1 MTLPI
6 EDYGI
11 IGDLHTAALVGR
23 DGSIDWLCLPRFD
36 SAACFAKL
44 LGNEDHGFWKLA
56 PKGASLATHRHYR
69 GDTLVLETEFV
80 TDEGTVR
87 IVDCMPIRQEH
98 PEVVRLVEGVRG
110 KVTMEMNLTIRY
122 GFGQIVPWVRNMNGT
137 LQAIAGPDGLSLYTP
152 VDCRGLDL
160 STVAEFTVSEGQ
172 VIPFSLTWFP
182 ASEDPPRP
190 VDAGFAIQDTEI
202 WWTDWASQCTYEGDY
217 REAVVR
223 SLITLKALTYAP
235 TGGIVAAATT
245 SLPETLGGGRN
256 WDYRFC
262 WLRDAT
268 LTLESLMR
276 GGFYQEA
283 LAWRN
288 WLLRATAGDPSQ
300 MQIMYG
306 AGGERRLDEWEI
318 DWLPG
323 YENSTP
329 VRIGNAAAGQFQL
342 DVYGEVMSALYESA
356 KTAQAGDDSAWEFQL
371 ALMDFMKDG
380 WREPDDGIW
389 EVRGPR
395 RHFTHSKVMAW
406 VAIDRAIKTAEEYD
420 LDGPVDQWKVV
431 RQEIH
436 DQVCDQGFNVSKGSF
451 TQYYGSEEL
460 DASLLMIPLV
470 GFLPAHDPRV
480 RGTIEAVERELVDG
494 GFVLRYRTADTGE
507 VDGLVGR
514 EGAFLA
520 CSFWLADCL
529 SLLGR
534 EHDARQL
541 FDRLMGLRNDLG
553 LLSEEYDPVAGRL
566 VGNFPQAFSHVSLV
580 NSASKMAGE
589 EKPSANHVILGLAR
603 RSLTQGKPAG
613 KPLHMRGLTSSDM
626 LDRLVKNATPN
637 TPAGAGAAFKSAVAA
652 RTASTTSGVPAK
664 RRARPTTKPSEK
676 VPTKLVTK
684 APARLPARVNKRPT
698 RPAGSVKSATAGQ
711 ASGSTANVSSRSAA
725 TVPAVTKVPA
735 KKAAAKKAPVAKT
748 AAKSAA
754 KTVAKT
760 AAARKA
766 PVAKKVVRK
775 APATKAAVGKVGAN
789 KGGPKT
795 AAAEKAATKTA
806 AAKTAGS
813 TNKATK
819 SAAKRS

>member
-1 MTLPI
+1 MALPI

-44 LGNEDHGFWKLA
+44 LGDDDHGSWKLA
-56 PKGASLATHRHYR
+56 PKGSHGATHRHYR
-69 GDTLVLETEFV
+69 GETLVLESEFV

-87 IVDCMPIRQEH
+87 VIDCMPIRQQH

-110 KVTMEMNLTIRY
+110 KVTMEMTLTIRFGY
-122 GFGQIVPWVRNMNGT
+122 GQIVPWVRKTDGT
-137 LQAIAGPDGLSLYTP
+137 LNAIAGPDGLSLWTTA
-152 VDCRGLDL
+152 DCQGRDF
-160 STVAEFTVSEGQ
+160 STVAEFTVNEGQ
-172 VIPFSLTWFP
+172 RVPFSLTWFP
-182 ASEDPPRP
+182 ANEDPPRP
-190 VDAGFAIQDTEI
+190 VDAAYAILDTEL
-202 WWTDWASQCTYEGDY
+202 WWNDWVSQCTYEGDY

-223 SLITLKALTYAP
+223 SLITLKALTYEP

-245 SLPETLGGGRN
+245 SLPETLGGSRN

-283 LAWRN
+283 MAWRN

-306 AGGERRLDEWEI
+306 AAGERRLDEWEV

-323 YENSTP
+323 YEGSAP

-342 DVYGEVMSALYESA
+342 DVYGEVMSALYESEP
-356 KTAQAGDDSAWEFQL
+356 TGQAGDSPTWEFQL
-371 ALMDFMKDG
+371 SLMDFLRDG

-406 VAIDRAIKTAEEYD
+406 VAIDRAIKTAEEY
-420 LDGPVDQWKVV
+420 GREAPIDQWKEI

-436 DQVCDQGFNVSKGSF
+436 DQVCDQGFNVSMGSF
-451 TQYYGSEEL
+451 TQYYGSDQL

-480 RGTIEAVERELVDG
+480 RGTVEAIERELVDG
-494 GFVLRYRTADTGE
+494 GFVLRYRTADTGD
-507 VDGLVGR
+507 VDGLSGR

-529 SLLGR
+529 SMLGR
-534 EHDARQL
+534 DHDARQL
-541 FDRLMGLRNDLG
+541 LDRLMGLRNDLG
-553 LLSEEYDPVAGRL
+553 LLAEEYDAVAGRM

-580 NSASKMAGE
+580 NSAAKLMGQ
-589 EKPSANHVILGLAR
+589 EKPTSEHVILGLAR
-603 RSLTQGKPAG
+603 RALTRGKSSPAPRHLG
-613 KPLHMRGLTSSDM
+613 GVSAQAMVTRLAETAGRGGQRGAARVIQDAVSTSSG
-626 LDRLVKNATPN
+626 
-637 TPAGAGAAFKSAVAA
+637 GAVMVSRGGQPSAQ
-652 RTASTTSGVPAK
+652 
-664 RRARPTTKPSEK
+664 RRARPTTKPTAK
-676 VPTKLVTK
+676 KATPLATK
-684 APARLPARVNKRPT
+684 APIKAAAAPRR
-698 RPAGSVKSATAGQ
+698 ATGATGAK
-711 ASGSTANVSSRSAA
+711 ASGSRA
-725 TVPAVTKVPA
+725 PA
-735 KKAAAKKAPVAKT
+735 KKAPAK
-748 AAKSAA
+748 
-754 KTVAKT
+754 
-760 AAARKA
+760 
-766 PVAKKVVRK
+766 K
-775 APATKAAVGKVGAN
+775 APATKA
-789 KGGPKT
+789 P
-795 AAAEKAATKTA
+795 ATKAPATKAPATKAPAKKAPATKAPATKAPAKKAPAKKAPAKKAPAKKAPAKKPPARVGTAKAPAAKATA
-806 AAKTAGS
+806 AAKA
-813 TNKATK
+813 
-819 SAAKRS
+819 R

>member
-1 MTLPI
+1 MALPI

-36 SAACFAKL
+36 SAACFSKL
-44 LGNEDHGFWKLA
+44 LGDEDHGSWKLA
-56 PKGASLATHRHYR
+56 PKGSHGASHRHYR
-69 GDTLVLETEFV
+69 GETLVLESEFV
-80 TDEGTVR
+80 TEEGTVR
-87 IVDCMPIRQEH
+87 VTDCMPIRQQH

-110 KVTMEMNLTIRY
+110 KVTMEMVLTIRFGY
-122 GFGQIVPWVRNMNGT
+122 GQIVPWVRKVDGT
-137 LQAIAGPDGLSLYTP
+137 LNAIAGPDGLSLWTTAECKGQ
-152 VDCRGLDL
+152 DF
-160 STVAEFTVSEGQ
+160 STVAEFTVTEGQ
-172 VIPFSLTWFP
+172 RVPFSLTWFP
-182 ASEDPPRP
+182 ASEEPPRP
-190 VDAGFAIQDTEI
+190 VDACFAIQDTEL
-202 WWTDWASQCTYEGDY
+202 WWTDWVSQCTYEGDY

-223 SLITLKALTYAP
+223 SLITLKALTYEP

-245 SLPETLGGGRN
+245 SLPETLGGSRN

-283 LAWRN
+283 MAWRN

-306 AGGERRLDEWEI
+306 AAGERRLDEWEV

-323 YENSTP
+323 YEGASP

-342 DVYGEVMSALYESA
+342 DVYGEVMSALYESEP
-356 KTAQAGDDSAWEFQL
+356 AGEPGDSPAWEFQL
-371 ALMDFMKDG
+371 SLMKFLADG

-406 VAIDRAIKTAEEYD
+406 VAIDRAIKTAEDYGMEAP
-420 LDGPVDQWKVV
+420 LDRWKEV

-436 DQVCDQGFNVSKGSF
+436 EQVCDQGFNASKGSF
-451 TQYYGSEEL
+451 TQYYGSDQL

-494 GFVLRYRTADTGE
+494 GFVLRYRTVDTGD
-507 VDGLVGR
+507 VDGLSGR

-529 SLLGR
+529 SMLGR
-534 EHDARQL
+534 DRDARQL
-541 FDRLMGLRNDLG
+541 FDRLLGLRNDLG

-580 NSASKMAGE
+580 NSASKLTGQQ
-589 EKPSANHVILGLAR
+589 KPTTDHVVMGLAR
-603 RSLTQGKPAG
+603 RSITHGMSGTIERHLGGVTARSMLGKLAE
-613 KPLHMRGLTSSDM
+613 S
-626 LDRLVKNATPN
+626 
-637 TPAGAGAAFKSAVAA
+637 AGAGAPRGAAQLFASAVAPGVGVGGKVA
-652 RTASTTSGVPAK
+652 AGPDASP
-664 RRARPTTKPSEK
+664 RRSRPTTKPSDK
-676 VPTKLVTK
+676 KPTPLAVKKPVVTK
-684 APARLPARVNKRPT
+684 GHRSRRSEAG
-698 RPAGSVKSATAGQ
+698 PAGTVRMATKKTTTPAEGATAKKSAT
-711 ASGSTANVSSRSAA
+711 
-725 TVPAVTKVPA
+725 K
-735 KKAAAKKAPVAKT
+735 
-748 AAKSAA
+748 
-754 KTVAKT
+754 
-760 AAARKA
+760 
-766 PVAKKVVRK
+766 
-775 APATKAAVGKVGAN
+775 
-789 KGGPKT
+789 
-795 AAAEKAATKTA
+795 
-806 AAKTAGS
+806 
-813 TNKATK
+813 K
-819 SAAKRS
+819 SAAKRAQTKKAATKKAATKKAATEKAATEKAATEKAATEKSPGPTSEATRASAASTSTRRRRAGATGS